1 MSKKWHIEFFKTLT
15 RPAQNPT
22 IPVTMIRRV
31 KIGIFFVTALSL
43 FASPIATSIC
53 LANCPTIIK
62 KMDCCPQA
70 NREATF
76 SEASACPCSIG
87 ASESKTGVLFAPRQ
101 ESVQSFSD
109 PSLANLQLLRRE
121 LNSLDS
127 RGIRPS
133 DDARHLFTPLYVAYS
148 NLRI

>member
-1 MSKKWHIEFFKTLT
+1 MSKKWHLEFFKTLT

-22 IPVTMIRRV
+22 ITVIMIRRI

-43 FASPIATSIC
+43 FASPIAASVC

-70 NREATF
+70 NREAAF

-101 ESVQSFSD
+101 ESVQSFSGV
-109 PSLANLQLLRRE
+109 SLVTLQLRGE

-148 NLRI
+148 TLRI